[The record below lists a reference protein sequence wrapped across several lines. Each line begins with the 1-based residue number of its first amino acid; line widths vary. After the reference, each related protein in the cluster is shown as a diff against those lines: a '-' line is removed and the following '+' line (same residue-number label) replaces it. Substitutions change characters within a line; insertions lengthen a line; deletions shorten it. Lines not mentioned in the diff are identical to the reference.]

1 MNLITK
7 KSVYQLTVKEID
19 ELINQLE
26 QGVQCLLFDIH
37 DINKTLKLQDI
48 IGFLID
54 VRCEKL
60 GINI

>member
-26 QGVQCLLFDIH
+26 QGVQCLLFDIN

>member
-26 QGVQCLLFDIH
+26 LGIQCLLFDIH
-37 DINKTLKLQDI
+37 DINKALKVQDI
-48 IGFLID
+48 IGLLID
-54 VRCEKL
+54 IRCQKL